1 MKFGG
6 RRSVKHALGSLKNGI
21 QKPMGSPRVA
31 VSWPADMLDA
41 LYIEATAKGLPFAEI
56 VRRRVRASYR
66 AEVN

>member
-31 VSWPADMLDA
+31 ISWPADVLEK
-41 LYIEATAKGLPFAEI
+41 LFNEATAQGLPFAEI

-66 AEVN
+66 AEVR